1 MRLTHAAMGGTKLP
15 FPREAAKF
23 IPVLGV
29 IQMLAMLQNTTLA
42 QSFLGSPLYWIVVVG
57 GLLVVIVGLIIYKRR
72 QA

>member
-1 MRLTHAAMGGTKLP
+1 
-15 FPREAAKF
+15 
-23 IPVLGV
+23 
-29 IQMLAMLQNTTLA
+29 MLAMLQNTTLA